1 MVRFKRIIMVRY
13 ALKKVEE
20 QAGAT
25 RTREL
30 NFNKLK
36 SNSRRR
42 LRESVEFSLIAQTSL
57 RYFIN

>member
-1 MVRFKRIIMVRY
+1 MVRY